1 MKSNIF
7 RIFRGGQQEGYRF
20 EQSRRPEQEK
30 MRLWSPPVHM
40 HYLKSLSLAME
51 TAPEK
56 TRAQIFS
63 IPCSAGTGPPG
74 VTAGGSSSHQ
84 EAAPTCL
91 ALISD
96 AADLCKH
103 CYSKLGSVNLTS
115 S

>member
-1 MKSNIF
+1 
-7 RIFRGGQQEGYRF
+7 
-20 EQSRRPEQEK
+20 

-63 IPCSAGTGPPG
+63 IPCSAGTGPPR

-96 AADLCKH
+96 AACTRDGCETLCAMRIH
-103 CYSKLGSVNLTS
+103 SQASLVELLPYVVRIFC
-115 S
+115 

>member
-1 MKSNIF
+1 
-7 RIFRGGQQEGYRF
+7 
-20 EQSRRPEQEK
+20 

-63 IPCSAGTGPPG
+63 VPCSAGTGPPG

-96 AADLCKH
+96 AASTRDWCETLCAMRIH
-103 CYSKLGSVNLTS
+103 SQASLVELLPYVVRIFC
-115 S
+115 